1 MDTSSTDHGALYRS
15 NDSKKRNMKPD
26 QAHDARPSHED
37 AAHDLW
43 DSLESDTESLV
54 QEKAY
59 QRELQKRILE
69 GVGDNTSSYNAI
81 SPNIERSEHKEGYD
95 PQPDITETHGG
106 QNTKFSRQTPPWD
119 EFADLRYDPDWRKK
133 LERSEFLHTNFSFD
147 SSEDPGDTLR
157 HAGHVSP
164 RERHEYL
171 VVHSP
176 VSSEMD
182 TVHPKPLLSSFHLHP
197 PEDQDTVLSVPQS
210 SSASLESMP
219 HSNSDK
225 TMKVKHRINQER
237 SGAGILPFSAPRQKQ
252 QAQSQRQHDG
262 ENQSIAQEQNID
274 KLNIV
279 AMQRRHSQ
287 IVRTTKLREDIVE
300 RNKATLGMNS
310 HKQGSYLKAYK
321 QRGEKQDDAYQL
333 LQLAEDAASTDSPE
347 SPDNALNLELMWIQK
362 TQKLKTHNRSKHLDR
377 TRPHHHRTK
386 PRGHLNQ
393 LVEKQHSQTLS
404 ENRTLSPSD
413 SGSESHCS
421 FSSAPTVNLNINL
434 NTPARLAE
442 PFINPEPQKQLY
454 TLALPPSPQ
463 WRIRN
468 DEYNSR
474 FKGPSYTLCLPLP
487 PAGTVDHDS
496 IRATNKNTIRIS
508 PTRATFQE
516 SFTSNAPQLVVHY
529 GEESRDS
536 AQTLQT
542 YSGAYP
548 VLPPIGRS
556 NNSDTEL
563 CSGRPEEATNTIR
576 RSSSE
581 GYLAQLEKKKQIQAK
596 TTYKAYTLKD
606 YKSLNR
612 NVRLGGLGPSN
623 TVAEDVAEKI
633 RQQKLYS
640 NVIREQNKKISR
652 IPSLPTRNPVGR
664 DNKNNI
670 PRNKALEYAKTIAK
684 PKAPQQLKETPKDQT
699 ESERVF
705 EHSAYL
711 QLGVDLTQLSTLE
724 MLRKRH
730 EQEKQVV
737 ACFTSTH
744 GRSSAP
750 SVSSH

>member
-1 MDTSSTDHGALYRS
+1 MDTSSTDHGALYSS
-15 NDSKKRNMKPD
+15 NDSKKRNMKSD
-26 QAHDARPSHED
+26 QGHDARPSHED

-59 QRELQKRILE
+59 QRELQKRILD
-69 GVGDNTSSYNAI
+69 GVGDSTSSYNAI
-81 SPNIERSEHKEGYD
+81 SPNISPRSEHKESCD

-106 QNTKFSRQTPPWD
+106 QNTKFSRQMPPWD

-147 SSEDPGDTLR
+147 SNEDAGDTLR
-157 HAGHVSP
+157 HAGYVSP

-176 VSSEMD
+176 LSSEMD
-182 TVHPKPLLSSFHLHP
+182 AVHPKPLLSSFHLHP
-197 PEDQDTVLSVPQS
+197 PEDQVTVLSVPQS
-210 SSASLESMP
+210 SSESLESMP

-225 TMKVKHRINQER
+225 IMKVKHRINQEQ
-237 SGAGILPFSAPRQKQ
+237 SAAGILPFPAPRQKQ
-252 QAQSQRQHDG
+252 QAQSQRQHEG
-262 ENQSIAQEQNID
+262 ENRSIAQEQNID
-274 KLNIV
+274 KLNVV
-279 AMQRRHSQ
+279 AMQRRRSQ
-287 IVRTTKLREDIVE
+287 KVRPTKLREDIVE

-310 HKQGSYLKAYK
+310 HKQGSYLKAYE
-321 QRGEKQDDAYQL
+321 QRGGNQDDANQP
-333 LQLAEDAASTDSPE
+333 LQSAEDAASTDSPG

-377 TRPHHHRTK
+377 ARVQHHRTK

-393 LVEKQHSQTLS
+393 LVEKEHSQTPS
-404 ENRTLSPSD
+404 ENQTLSPPD
-413 SGSESHCS
+413 SGSVSHCS
-421 FSSAPTVNLNINL
+421 YSSAPSVNLNINL
-434 NTPARLAE
+434 NTPAKLAE

-474 FKGPSYTLCLPLP
+474 FRGPSYTLCLPLP
-487 PAGTVDHDS
+487 PAG
-496 IRATNKNTIRIS
+496 
-508 PTRATFQE
+508 
-516 SFTSNAPQLVVHY
+516 
-529 GEESRDS
+529 G
-536 AQTLQT
+536 
-542 YSGAYP
+542 
-548 VLPPIGRS
+548 S

-581 GYLAQLEKKKQIQAK
+581 GYLAQLEEKKQIQAK

-612 NVRLGGLGPSN
+612 DVKLGGLGPSS

-684 PKAPQQLKETPKDQT
+684 PKAPQQLKERPRDQT

-737 ACFTSTH
+737 ARFTSSH